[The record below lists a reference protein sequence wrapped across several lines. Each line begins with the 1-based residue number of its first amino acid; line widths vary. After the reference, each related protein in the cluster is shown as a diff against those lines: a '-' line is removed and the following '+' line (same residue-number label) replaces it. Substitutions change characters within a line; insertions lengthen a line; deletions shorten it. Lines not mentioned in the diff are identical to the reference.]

1 MAWRIIDAA
10 DPDHNPWRLADWC
23 GALRLVHDQAS
34 TVEYPCAAVCAGVAL
49 LFRLADPVQAV
60 RAIVRV
66 VAMETITI
74 AVDENVTQALRKLAT
89 LGGDL
94 TPQMAQIA
102 QFLSAETRLNFVNQ
116 ASPLGVPWA
125 ITERKKLDPEASIL
139 RLKGDLSGSIAEDFG
154 ADFAA
159 AGPEKSSGAGVYA
172 AKHQFGFD
180 GTVSVPAH
188 ERGEHQR
195 KGVTVKAHKVKGFSF
210 SLKTVARPYLGFN
223 DRMKARV
230 LEILAQ
236 PFLRLGA
243 ADGGAA

>member
-1 MAWRIIDAA
+1 MDK
-10 DPDHNPWRLADWC
+10 
-23 GALRLVHDQAS
+23 
-34 TVEYPCAAVCAGVAL
+34 
-49 LFRLADPVQAV
+49 
-60 RAIVRV
+60 
-66 VAMETITI
+66 ITI
-74 AVDENVTQALRKLAT
+74 AVDENVTQALRKLGA

-94 TPQMAQIA
+94 SPQMAQIA
-102 QFLSAETRLNFVNQ
+102 QFLGAEARLNFVNQ

-125 ITERKKLDPEASIL
+125 ITQRKKLDPEASIL

-159 AGPEKSSGAGVYA
+159 AGPEKSGGAGVYA
-172 AKHQFGFD
+172 AIHQFG
-180 GTVSVPAH
+180 GTIRPKTAKALATPFGPRKSVKIP
-188 ERGEHQR
+188 
-195 KGVTVKAHKVKGFSF
+195 
-210 SLKTVARPYLGFN
+210 ARPYLGFN